1 MKLDEKLSEKFNLE
15 VVQEGEVITSAGEVV
30 LPESKSIDDNIDYDY
45 EKSRANLHN
54 LLNQGQEALMYALEV
69 AKSSEH
75 PRAYEVVG
83 NLVKQL
89 AEVNHQLMDLSEK
102 KQKLSKKQ
110 EENNPKPSS
119 VTNNA
124 IFVGSTNEL
133 KQMLHNLNKG
143 D

>member
-1 MKLDEKLSEKFNLE
+1 MEKNKILNEIFDVASI
-15 VVQEGEVITSAGEVV
+15 EGEVITKAGEVIV
-30 LPESKSIDDNIDYDY
+30 PESNSVDDNIDYDY

-54 LLNQGQEALMYALEV
+54 LLNQGQEALIYALEV

-89 AEVNHQLMDLSEK
+89 ADVNHQLMDLSEK

-110 EENNPKPSS
+110 EENNTKPSS